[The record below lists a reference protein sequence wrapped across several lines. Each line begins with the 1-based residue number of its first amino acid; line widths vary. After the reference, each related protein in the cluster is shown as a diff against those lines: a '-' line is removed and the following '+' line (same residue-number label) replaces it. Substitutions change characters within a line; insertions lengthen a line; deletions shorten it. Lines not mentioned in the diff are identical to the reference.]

1 MFEEKTVSS
10 QEVFKGKLLR
20 VRVDQVLLPD
30 GRESSR
36 EIVEHPGAA
45 AVVPLDHEGY
55 VYMVRQYRKPLEED
69 LLEIPAGTR
78 EKGEDTLECVK
89 RELSE
94 EVGLQ
99 AGNFS
104 RLASLCTSPGFSNE
118 RIDIF
123 LAEELSP
130 SEGQQDQDEFLNV
143 EKYLFTEAITMIEQ
157 GKIKDA
163 KTASGLLLAAARLA
177 KE

>member
-10 QEVFKGKLLR
+10 QEVFRGKLLR
-20 VRVDQVLLPD
+20 VRVDRVLLPD
-30 GRESSR
+30 GKESSR

-55 VYMVRQYRKPLEED
+55 VYLVRQFRKPLEEE
-69 LLEIPAGTR
+69 LLEVPAGLR
-78 EKGEDTLECVK
+78 EPGEDSLECVQ

-94 EVGLQ
+94 ETGFQ
-99 AGNFS
+99 AGKLT
-104 RLASLCTSPGFSNE
+104 RLASLCTSPGFCNE

-123 LAEELSP
+123 LATELSLQKG
-130 SEGQQDQDEFLNV
+130 EKDHDEFILV
-143 EKYLFTEAITMIEQ
+143 EKYLFSEAIKMIEQ

-163 KTASGLLLAAARLA
+163 KTVSGLLLAANLLA
-177 KE
+177 